1 MVTQELQVEPEV
13 VTATAVKFLRQPQQ
27 HPIPSKDIIMN
38 DATRERIVATIPA
51 ALKRQVEQS
60 AKDNRRSVAREIQV
74 ALEQRVATARREE
87 ILSK

>member
-1 MVTQELQVEPEV
+1 
-13 VTATAVKFLRQPQQ
+13 
-27 HPIPSKDIIMN
+27 MN